1 MLLLGTLALAAYT
14 PTVKLR
20 NGVDMPL
27 VACGSGGWKDS
38 TAEEGV
44 KVRAYPMCWSMLRVG
59 CALYALF
66 ASTRP
71 HFRVVFPTA
80 LFTMLAESSGLS
92 PLRTVQIFHPQ
103 MGFQP
108 RANALNP

>member
-44 KVRAYPMCWSMLRVG
+44 KVRAY
-59 CALYALF
+59 
-66 ASTRP
+66 
-71 HFRVVFPTA
+71 
-80 LFTMLAESSGLS
+80 
-92 PLRTVQIFHPQ
+92 
-103 MGFQP
+103 
-108 RANALNP
+108 